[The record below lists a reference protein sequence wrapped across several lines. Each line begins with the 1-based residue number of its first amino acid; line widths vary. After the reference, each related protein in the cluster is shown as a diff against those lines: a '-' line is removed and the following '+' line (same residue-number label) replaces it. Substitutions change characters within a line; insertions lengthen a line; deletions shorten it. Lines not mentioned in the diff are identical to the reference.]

1 MLSFIKQ
8 VLIPVWSKLQILS
21 LRSATKEQG
30 LVKLIS
36 TLTDI
41 VPDLT
46 DQYTMFVVE
55 GEFLRLKIRAC
66 HAFQIDLAQQAIS
79 MLEKDKY
86 TIVDIGDSSG
96 THLKY
101 LEGIYSDQEIS
112 TLSVN
117 LDEKAV
123 ERIKNKGMKAIQCR
137 AEELHKHSDFNSES
151 IDIFL
156 SFEMVEHLMDPVSF
170 LHTMARESEC
180 KYFVVTVPYL
190 YRSRVGLHHVRAGKE
205 RLPEYFVAENT
216 HVFELS
222 PDDWDLVFK
231 FSGWKIVKSVR
242 YTQYPEKN
250 ILSLVRWAW
259 RKTDFDGFYGVIL
272 EKDDTYSKRYKDW

>member
-1 MLSFIKQ
+1 LRPVWGKLQMLSLK
-8 VLIPVWSKLQILS
+8 
-21 LRSATKEQG
+21 SAIKEQK
-30 LVKLIS
+30 LVKLVQR
-36 TLTDI
+36 LTDI

-55 GEFLRLKIRAC
+55 GDFLRLKVRAC
-66 HAFQIDLAQQAIS
+66 HAFQIDLTQHAVS
-79 MLEKDKY
+79 MLKKDKY

-101 LEGIYSDQEIS
+101 LESIYSSNTID

-117 LDEKAV
+117 LDKKAV
-123 ERIKNKGMKAIQCR
+123 TRIIDKGMKAIECR
-137 AEELHKHSDFNSES
+137 AEELHKHPDFTSNSV
-151 IDIFL
+151 DIFL
-156 SFEMVEHLMDPVSF
+156 SFEMVEHLMDPVNFMHS
-170 LHTMARESEC
+170 MAIESEC

-205 RLPEYFVAENT
+205 RLPDYFVSENT
-216 HVFELS
+216 HIFELS
-222 PDDWDLVFK
+222 PDDWDLIFK
-231 FSGWKIVKSVR
+231 FSGWKIVKSVK
-242 YTQYPEKN
+242 YTQYPTKN
-250 ILSLVRWAW
+250 PLSFMRWGW